1 MLDRQRYISIPKD
14 REAMQALEYGEEN
27 KNEITEWKLEEE
39 EFVQLY
45 NLIVFELINNEWD
58 VIIDDFESEC
68 LEGEDLS
75 KAIKVLEKNHEYDE
89 FEVIKNLKELIH
101 LAIKNNTCVAF
112 DF

>member
-45 NLIVFELINNEWD
+45 NLIVFELINNE
-58 VIIDDFESEC
+58 
-68 LEGEDLS
+68 
-75 KAIKVLEKNHEYDE
+75 
-89 FEVIKNLKELIH
+89 
-101 LAIKNNTCVAF
+101 
-112 DF
+112 